1 MSIRLLSLA
10 GAASLVLLT
19 AACATAPAGMQAGRF
34 VDYACDNN
42 ARFSARLADDGKTVR
57 VRSIHGAAEL
67 ADQGGGRFAD
77 SEFVL
82 TTGGER
88 GISLEHNKKV
98 IAANCKRA

>member
-57 VRSIHGAAEL
+57 VRSIHGAAALRKACVEVR
-67 ADQGGGRFAD
+67 ATTPPRFGMQQW
-77 SEFVL
+77 
-82 TTGGER
+82 TTP
-88 GISLEHNKKV
+88 SST
-98 IAANCKRA
+98 